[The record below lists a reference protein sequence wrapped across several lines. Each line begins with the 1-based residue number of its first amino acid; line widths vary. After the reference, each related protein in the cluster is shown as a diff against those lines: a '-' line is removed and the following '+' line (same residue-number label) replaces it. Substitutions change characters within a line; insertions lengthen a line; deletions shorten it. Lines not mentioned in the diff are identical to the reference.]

1 MTENEKNSKRQT
13 YPSPPPPADTI
24 TNINLILKS
33 VLTRKETSDESQHVP
48 ASLPARVGEDASTSG
63 DLKGCFSLSFS
74 ISLR

>member
-1 MTENEKNSKRQT
+1 MKKIEKDKPT
-13 YPSPPPPADTI
+13 PPPPPPADTI